1 MLWDAC
7 KGKKKKKKERVRG
20 PGASREALAD
30 LGAEV
35 GNGTQQYWKVN
46 ESWVRDNKEEGRT
59 GGPVNTAV
67 WVFHWGQST

>member
-1 MLWDAC
+1 M
-7 KGKKKKKKERVRG
+7 
-20 PGASREALAD
+20 AD

-35 GNGTQQYWKVN
+35 GNGTQQYWKVS